1 MCDLKRVKSDPIRGK
16 FMSTAANE
24 AFAFLNAL
32 TQRSYRGWGDTVTA
46 ARDRAAK
53 NAGVSPAQ
61 AERVWKR
68 WQSMKT
74 VNGDV
79 YRALRNAY
87 EAACLANEEAADRYA
102 AERQALRISNATTD
116 HRPASSGP
124 SQNHAR
130 D

>member
-1 MCDLKRVKSDPIRGK
+1 MCDRRRVRSDLFRGK
-16 FMSTAANE
+16 FMSAAANE

-32 TQRSYRGWGDTVTA
+32 TQKSFRGWGDTVTA

-53 NAGVSPAQ
+53 QAGVSPAQ

-87 EAACLANEEAADRYA
+87 EAACLANETAAARDEAA
-102 AERQALRISNATTD
+102 LRAMRNPHAVDQKPVPTGQSE
-116 HRPASSGP
+116 
-124 SQNHAR
+124 NHA
-130 D
+130 